1 MLYEKE
7 KTGKKISF
15 FFQKTS
21 IKVLQ
26 NKKIACIMVESGEMW
41 GKGVKT
47 MFLGE
52 YRHSL
57 DDKGRLFIP
66 AKLRDVL
73 GKRFFISK
81 GFDHCLMIYDEEQWK
96 LFSEKLNALSMGQKK
111 NRDIKRFFFSG
122 ADEFTCDKQGRVLLS
137 ASLREY
143 AEISK
148 ETVIVGVGDKAEIWS
163 AEQWQAR
170 DAAAEQMIA
179 EGLDDLNLDI

>member
-1 MLYEKE
+1 
-7 KTGKKISF
+7 
-15 FFQKTS
+15 
-21 IKVLQ
+21 
-26 NKKIACIMVESGEMW
+26 MVKSGEKW
-41 GKGVKT
+41 GKGVKS

-81 GFDHCLMIYDEEQWK
+81 GFDHCLMIYDEEQWT
-96 LFSEKLNALSMGQKK
+96 LFADKLNALSMGQKK

-122 ADEFTCDKQGRVLLS
+122 ADEFSCDKQGRVLLS
-137 ASLREY
+137 ASLREH
-143 AEISK
+143 AGISK
-148 ETVIVGVGDKAEIWS
+148 DTVIVGTGDKAEIWS

-170 DAAAEQMIA
+170 NAAAEQMIE

>member
-1 MLYEKE
+1 
-7 KTGKKISF
+7 
-15 FFQKTS
+15 
-21 IKVLQ
+21 
-26 NKKIACIMVESGEMW
+26 
-41 GKGVKT
+41 

-66 AKLRDVL
+66 AKLRESL
-73 GKRFFISK
+73 GKRFYISK
-81 GFDHCLMIYDEEQWK
+81 GFDHCLMIYDETQWK

-122 ADEFTCDKQGRVLLS
+122 ADEFNCDKQGRVLLS

-143 AEISK
+143 AAISK
-148 ETVIVGVGDKAEIWS
+148 DAVIVGVGDKAEIWS

-170 DAAAEQMIA
+170 DTAAEQMIE

>member
-1 MLYEKE
+1 MQNEKL
-7 KTGKKISF
+7 
-15 FFQKTS
+15 
-21 IKVLQ
+21 V
-26 NKKIACIMVESGEMW
+26 CIMEESGEKW
-41 GKGVKT
+41 VKGVKK

-66 AKLRDVL
+66 AKLREAL
-73 GKRFFISK
+73 GKRFYISK
-81 GFDHCLMIYDEEQWK
+81 GFDHCLMIYDEVQWA

-137 ASLREY
+137 AVLRDY
-143 AEISK
+143 AGISRDA
-148 ETVIVGVGDKAEIWS
+148 VIVGVGDKAEIWS

-170 DAAAEQMIA
+170 DEAAEQMID

>member
-1 MLYEKE
+1 M
-7 KTGKKISF
+7 
-15 FFQKTS
+15 
-21 IKVLQ
+21 Q
-26 NKKIACIMVESGEMW
+26 NKGNACIMVKSGEMW
-41 GKGVKT
+41 GKGVKK

-66 AKLRDVL
+66 AKLRDIL
-73 GKRFFISK
+73 GKRFYFFY

-96 LFSEKLNALSMGQKK
+96 LFADKLNALSMGQKK

-122 ADEFTCDKQGRVLLS
+122 ADEFSCDKQGRVLLS

-143 AEISK
+143 AGISK
-148 ETVIVGVGDKAEIWS
+148 DTVIVGTGDKAEIWS

-170 DAAAEQMIA
+170 NAAAEQMIE

>member
-7 KTGKKISF
+7 KIGKKISI
-15 FFQKTS
+15 FFQKST
-21 IKVLQ
+21 IKLLQ
-26 NKKIACIMVESGEMW
+26 NIINACIMVESGEKW
-41 GKGVKT
+41 VKGVKK

-57 DDKGRLFIP
+57 DDKSRLFIP
-66 AKLRDVL
+66 ARLREAL

-81 GFDHCLMIYDEEQWK
+81 GFDHCLMIYDEEQWN
-96 LFSEKLNALSMGQKK
+96 LFSDKLNALSMGQKK

-122 ADEFTCDKQGRVLLS
+122 ADEFACDKQGRVLLG

-143 AEISK
+143 AGITK

-163 AEQWQAR
+163 AEQWQSR
-170 DAAAEQMIA
+170 NAAAEQMIE